1 MASAPSIHPAGRHP
15 PPDAGTAAPPVELR
29 GIRTCFGT
37 ACIHEGLD
45 LTVNRGEVLAL
56 VGASGCGKS
65 VLLREMI
72 LLARPSAGRVRLFGE
87 EATDLDETA
96 ANRLRRR
103 IGITFQQGA
112 LFNALTVIE
121 NIAVPLKEQTD
132 LSDPMIRDIAMLK
145 LLLAGLPADAA
156 AKFPSQLSG
165 GMHKR
170 AALARALAL
179 DPDLLVLDEPG
190 TGLDPASCDALDD
203 LIQGL
208 HRALGLTVVLTTH
221 DLDTLWRITDRV
233 AFLDQRRILATGTM
247 AELTAASDPA
257 LAAFFQG
264 PRARAARS
272 RAWNHG

>member
-1 MASAPSIHPAGRHP
+1 MRERSRPH
-15 PPDAGTAAPPVELR
+15 PVELR

-45 LTVNRGEVLAL
+45 LTVNRGEILAL
-56 VGASGCGKS
+56 VGASGSGKS

-72 LLARPSAGRVRLFGE
+72 LLARPTAGRVRLFGE
-87 EATDLDETA
+87 EAIDLDESA

-103 IGITFQQGA
+103 IGIMFQHGA
-112 LFNALTVIE
+112 LFNSLTALE

-132 LSDPMIRDIAMLK
+132 LPDTVIRDIAMLK

-156 AKFPSQLSG
+156 HKYPRQLSG

-170 AALARALAL
+170 AALARALAM

-190 TGLDPASCDALDD
+190 TGLDPIGADALDD
-203 LIQGL
+203 LILDL
-208 HRALGLTVVLTTH
+208 HRSLALTVVMTTH
-221 DLDTLWRITDRV
+221 DLDTLWRVSDRV
-233 AFLDQRRILATGTM
+233 AFLAERRILATGTM
-247 AELTAASDPA
+247 AELSESDDPA
-257 LAAFFQG
+257 IAAYFQG

-272 RAWNHG
+272 LTWNRA

>member
-1 MASAPSIHPAGRHP
+1 M
-15 PPDAGTAAPPVELR
+15 R

-72 LLARPSAGRVRLFGE
+72 LLARPTAGRVHLFGE
-87 EATDLDETA
+87 DATDLDESA

-112 LFNALTVIE
+112 LFNSLTVIE

-132 LSDPMIRDIAMLK
+132 LPDAMIRDIAMLK
-145 LLLAGLPADAA
+145 LLLAGLTADAA
-156 AKFPSQLSG
+156 DKYPSPLSG

-170 AALARALAL
+170 TALARALAM

-190 TGLDPASCDALDD
+190 TGLDPAGCDALDE
-203 LIQGL
+203 LILGL
-208 HRALGLTVVLTTH
+208 HRSLGLTVVLTTH

-247 AELTAASDPA
+247 AELTAADDPA

-272 RAWNHG
+272 RTWNHG